1 MRGLGFVLCVI
12 VALVPP
18 PTWAET
24 RVQVSITSPAD
35 GAVIRGTPRT
45 RVEGHA
51 QALRDYA
58 PQQYDVLFIID
69 TSGSTGAPSGA
80 YVRGKGDSI
89 LAAEVEAAERLLDRL
104 DPRTAR
110 VGVVTFEGPYNRLTG
125 FAIPGAQS
133 AFLEQPLTSNYDLV
147 RAAFQ
152 KVLRKGPG
160 GGTDMAAGIRLAVRE
175 LAGLQGSVSLPDPRR
190 RKVGL
195 LLTDGFP
202 TLPFGRV
209 NSMDPGDV
217 ETAVSAA
224 QVAAR
229 GGITIHTFALGLE
242 ALSAPFACTEI
253 ARVTQGVFTPLPNPS
268 QVIDILPK
276 TSFADVDLVSVSNRT
291 TGELASDLVVHPDGR
306 FHAQVPLTRGA
317 NQIKVDV
324 LTTDGSRG
332 SAEISIHY
340 VAEESLDLEIV
351 RENQEL
357 ELKLQKLKEQTK
369 ALELK
374 LRKEE
379 EAKAQEERRR
389 QLELEI
395 KRAQE
400 EP

>member
-1 MRGLGFVLCVI
+1 MRFVLFIIVI
-12 VALVPP
+12 VALVPNP
-18 PTWAET
+18 AWAET
-24 RVQVSITSPAD
+24 RVQVSIMSPVD
-35 GAVIRGTPRT
+35 GAVIRGTPWAG
-45 RVEGHA
+45 VEGYA
-51 QALRDYA
+51 QALRDYT
-58 PQQYDVLFIID
+58 PQQYDIMFIID
-69 TSGSTGAPSGA
+69 TSGSTAAPSGV
-80 YVRGKGDSI
+80 YVKGRGDSI

-147 RAAFQ
+147 RAA
-152 KVLRKGPG
+152 LRKIHQKGPG
-160 GGTDMAAGIRLAVRE
+160 GGTDMAAGIRLAIRE
-175 LAGLQGSVSLPDPRR
+175 LAGLQGHVSLPDSGR

-217 ETAVSAA
+217 ETAISAA
-224 QVAAR
+224 QVAAK
-229 GGITIHTFALGLE
+229 GDITIHTFALGME

-253 ARVTQGVFTPLPNPS
+253 ARVTRGVFTPLPNPS

-276 TSFADVDLVSVSNRT
+276 TSFADVDLVSVSNGT
-291 TGELASDLVVHPDGR
+291 TGEMASDLVVNPDGR
-306 FHAQVPLTRGA
+306 FHAQVPLVRGA
-317 NQIKVDV
+317 NQIRVDV
-324 LTTDGSRG
+324 LATDGSRG
-332 SAEISIHY
+332 SAEVYVHY
-340 VAEESLDLEIV
+340 LVEESLELEIV

-357 ELKLQKLKEQTK
+357 ELKLQRLKEQTK

-374 LRKEE
+374 LQQE
-379 EAKAQEERRR
+379 EAAKKAEEERRR

-400 EP
+400 ER